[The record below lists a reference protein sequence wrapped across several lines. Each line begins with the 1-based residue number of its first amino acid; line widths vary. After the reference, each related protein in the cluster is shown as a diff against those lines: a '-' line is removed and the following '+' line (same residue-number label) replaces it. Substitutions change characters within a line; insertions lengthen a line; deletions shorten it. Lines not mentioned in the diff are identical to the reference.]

1 MICKYDILSPTLC
14 TLLSQPFLSPCYTS
28 PHIISGTQLGGPM
41 LSPEELD
48 ERRRLK
54 EQDVNNKERLA
65 SIQRK
70 VGVIL
75 GKSRKGK

>member
-1 MICKYDILSPTLC
+1 
-14 TLLSQPFLSPCYTS
+14 
-28 PHIISGTQLGGPM
+28 M